1 MADGQAVKSKMLTV
15 VESEESFSV
24 LTSDSAASRRE
35 FLGFALTAAS
45 GLALAQLFPWRV
57 TAQQA
62 GVLCAAKP
70 GAELTNPGEIKSAK
84 GLLQGLIDLQVE
96 TRNITYY
103 NNGIYA
109 CDKHTLRAYQGYQGF
124 NMDPRNRVTLVGI
137 ASPGPTLRAAVG
149 DRVELIFLNR
159 IERADFNQTSVT
171 SSFGKCDTTSNIS
184 GGGGYP
190 GKDVFP
196 NCFHA
201 SNTTNLHFHGTH
213 VSPGGFGDNVL
224 IGVVADPKMNA
235 AAVIT
240 ECAAAY
246 AAWAMHKDNPMHKD
260 PTQALQESARLR
272 LDALLKAAQKAGNKE
287 LADQLQSAVNVNDND
302 RKANEWPQ
310 YWPGFYPH
318 YFQLPVW
325 SGDLKKSPM
334 MGQSPGTHWYHC
346 HQHGSTSLQIL
357 NGMAGVF
364 IITGDY
370 DDKLLRLGGGTPEQP
385 KIKEQV
391 MIFQLFA
398 EQPNQVNA
406 SPTSNTLAVN
416 GQVLPTVTMKKGE
429 VQWWRIANA
438 AMRAHGIEQYLFL
451 NEAAYADL
459 IANPG
464 KMKDKN
470 GGTAPPPAIDP
481 STVPSFN
488 QTAQD
493 GVQFHWENYLRLAK
507 TSSFEASPGNRVDFL
522 VQAPTASSSAY
533 LVFWPPIGG
542 PPPPPIKDI
551 RANTI
556 LKVVTDGDPAGVNT
570 QLPTASQY
578 PALPG
583 FLADITDA
591 EVNGH
596 KRTVTF
602 SMKGKIGGQPQFFI
616 DGKQFSEGTLDQVML
631 MGSAEEWT
639 IVNTSLF
646 NIMHP
651 FHIHINPFQV
661 TEIYNPGTMQA
672 PMSLPQPW
680 IWWDTIA
687 IPAGVQKK
695 DYAGNLLTDAAGN
708 PVVTPGYLKMRT
720 RFVDFFGKY
729 VLHCHILGHEDRGMM
744 QMVEVV
750 SNHTAVTHH

>member
-1 MADGQAVKSKMLTV
+1 MPERDERKLKENGLTK
-15 VESEESFSV
+15 VERANEFSWP
-24 LTSDSAASRRE
+24 TPDRGAGRRA
-35 FLGFALTAAS
+35 FLGFALAGGT
-45 GLALAQLFPWRV
+45 GLAIAHLFPWRAE
-57 TAQQA
+57 AQQP
-62 GVLCAAKP
+62 GVLCVAKP
-70 GAELTNPGEIKSAK
+70 GPELMTPGEIKSVK

-96 TRNITYY
+96 TRSITYY
-103 NNGIYA
+103 NNGIYV

-124 NMDPRNRVTLVGI
+124 NMDPKNRVTMVGV

-149 DRVELIFLNR
+149 DTVELIFLNR
-159 IERADFNQTSVT
+159 INRADFNQTSVT
-171 SSFGKCDTTSNIS
+171 SSFGKCDTSTSVS
-184 GGGGYP
+184 GTGRSYP

-213 VSPGGFGDNVL
+213 VSPGGFEDNVL

-235 AAVIT
+235 PAVIK
-240 ECAAAY
+240 ECVDAY
-246 AAWAMHKDNPMHKD
+246 AAWAAHKD
-260 PTQALQESARLR
+260 PTMALQESAKLK
-272 LDALLKAAQKAGNKE
+272 LDALLTAAQQSGNTE
-287 LADQLQSAVNVNDND
+287 LATQLASAVHVNHQD
-302 RKANEWPQ
+302 RMAGEWPQ

-370 DDKLLRLGGGTPEQP
+370 DDKLLRLGGGTPDKP

-391 MIFQLFA
+391 MILQLFA
-398 EQPNQVNA
+398 EQPNLVNA
-406 SPTSNTLAVN
+406 SPTSNTMAVN
-416 GQVLPTVTMKKGE
+416 GQVLPTVKMRKGE
-429 VQWWRIANA
+429 VQWWRIVDA
-438 AMRAHGIEQYLFL
+438 AMKAHGIESYLFL
-451 NEAAYADL
+451 NEASYQDL
-459 IANPG
+459 VANPG
-464 KMKDKN
+464 KMKNAN

-481 STVPSFN
+481 GSVPTLY

-493 GVQFHWENYLRLAK
+493 GVQFHWDNYMRRAK
-507 TSSFEASPGNRVDFL
+507 AASFDISPGNRADFL
-522 VQAPTASSSAY
+522 VQAPAASGNTY
-533 LVFWPPIGG
+533 LVFWPPLGG

-556 LKVVTDGDPAGVNT
+556 LKVEVDGDPAGVNT
-570 QLPTASQY
+570 QLPKESEY
-578 PALPG
+578 PIQPG

-591 EVNGH
+591 EINGH

-602 SMKGKIGGQPQFFI
+602 SMKGGIGTQPQFYI
-616 DGKQFSEGTLDQVML
+616 DGKQFSEGTIDQVML
-631 MGSAEEWT
+631 MGSAEEWLL
-639 IVNTSLF
+639 INTSLF

-651 FHIHINPFQV
+651 FHIHINPFQI
-661 TEIYNPGTMQA
+661 TEVFDPGTMQA
-672 PMSLPQPW
+672 PESLPQPW

-695 DYAGNLLTDAAGN
+695 DAAGN
-708 PVVTPGYLKMRT
+708 PMKNADGSPVITPGHLKMRT

-744 QMVEVV
+744 QLVEVV
-750 SNHTAVTHH
+750 SNHTTVTHH